1 MRQGSLEMES
11 GLKDETPS
19 GVESRDQLAAD
30 LTARP
35 AKRKRA
41 VRARRVM
48 PIVVAL
54 TSSMLLIT
62 ACEERLNAQGGME
75 FGGST
80 DTSNSDASSTEVS
93 ISDNEAESL
102 AEDASVST
110 DTVRVTAESNNGTTV
125 YHRSVQ
131 SVTVTSGAD
140 SSVQHAMVETAC
152 RVVHG
157 EVPTVEDFYE
167 KVGHL
172 SLSVEQR
179 GELGR
184 SVQVLIDD
192 MSAALA
198 SSDDAARAEVVVFC
212 HTAQK

>member
-1 MRQGSLEMES
+1 MES
-11 GLKDETPS
+11 GLTDETTS
-19 GVESRDQLAAD
+19 GVESHRQLADVA
-30 LTARP
+30 ARP

-41 VRARRVM
+41 VRCWRAI
-48 PIVVAL
+48 PIVLAL

-62 ACEERLNAQGGME
+62 ACEERLNAEGGVE
-75 FGGST
+75 LGGST
-80 DTSNSDASSTEVS
+80 DTSDSDASSTEVS

-110 DTVRVTAESNNGTTV
+110 DTVRVTAESNDGTTV

-140 SSVQHAMVETAC
+140 ASVQDAMVETAC

-157 EVPTVEDFYE
+157 DVPTVEDFYE

-172 SLSVEQR
+172 SLSVEQQ
-179 GELGR
+179 GELAR

-198 SSDDAARAEVVVFC
+198 SSDDTARAEVVVFC